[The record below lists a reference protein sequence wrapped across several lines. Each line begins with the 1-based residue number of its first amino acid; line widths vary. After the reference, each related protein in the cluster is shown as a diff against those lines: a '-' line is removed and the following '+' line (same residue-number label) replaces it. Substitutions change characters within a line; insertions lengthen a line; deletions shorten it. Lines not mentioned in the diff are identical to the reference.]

1 MENSNQMNFDDV
13 KFHHNIDDMESLCRQ
28 LSKMDSETRVR
39 IMENKDYY
47 KREII
52 ELVEKINNPE
62 ILMKIYT
69 VVKTHLEIVKEK
81 EQKD

>member
-1 MENSNQMNFDDV
+1 MEYNNQITFDDV
-13 KFHHNIDDMESLCRQ
+13 KLHHDIDDMESLCRQ

-62 ILMKIYT
+62 ILKRIYELAQYLYI
-69 VVKTHLEIVKEK
+69 HKEK
-81 EQKD
+81 